1 MLDNVYDVKVDGVFS
16 VVLGKGVMMM
26 VIIIIVVV
34 IAMGRVKGGAGIGNG
49 DDGGDNGD
57 SDVIVG
63 RCGRD
68 EGNVGGG
75 DDGVYGYKNSEG
87 DGNSDDYDKD

>member
-1 MLDNVYDVKVDGVFS
+1 MLDNVYDVKVDGVPS
-16 VVLGKGVMMM
+16 VALGKGVMMM
-26 VIIIIVVV
+26 VITITVAV

-57 SDVIVG
+57 SDAIAG

-75 DDGVYGYKNSEG
+75 DDGVHGHKNSEG